1 MKRIKKFL
9 LSFISAML
17 IATMFTSNLN
27 ALDINSEF
35 IQNVNTANTFGYV
48 NYETDQFETYS
59 NVEGSAGNYTS
70 IASKIYKPLSGDTLI
85 VVFHGNGEG
94 GVDGICNNYA
104 QLAGNRL
111 AVTYTTDE
119 LQSAFKGAYV
129 LAFQAPDYWYN
140 DYTQQAKAIIDQA
153 VDEFNIKEVFISG
166 LSAGGLMSQRM
177 LATYGNYFSGALISC
192 SAIAKND
199 QYIEGLGG
207 DYSNTT
213 EYLDA
218 NDPYTDG
225 KTFKKPNDYDQYLN
239 NYNIWLENI
248 AKSNVPIFMVH
259 CYNDPTI
266 YYKWTELAYNAIK
279 NYRETNGLDG
289 DVYCGLIENVSYP
302 DETYSSGHW
311 SWIKM
316 LNGDVYASTD
326 TGLDT
331 ITWFKSLSTSTNTYQ
346 PKLVSNQVSQPVDK
360 ANTYTYN
367 LIATVT
373 NSGEKITSI
382 EINMNGK
389 KVDSTKLTPEMFKIT
404 GYNTDASGLAVGNVT
419 SEGIFGTVDNPIN
432 IDVEKV
438 SVNEQGNIVLDL
450 ATQKGV
456 LNYTSLSRN
465 LTTNIRYDIADTV
478 LSFIDENSSS
488 TSNNIATSVKT
499 GDSVNTVLTGSIMII
514 SLIIIITIN
523 KNEKILN

>member
-1 MKRIKKFL
+1 MKKIRKFL
-9 LSFISAML
+9 LSFVSAML
-17 IATMFTSNLN
+17 VATLFTANLN
-27 ALDINSEF
+27 ALDVNSEF
-35 IQNVNTANTFGYV
+35 IQNINTANTFGYV
-48 NYETDQFETYS
+48 NYETEQFETYS
-59 NVEGSAGNYTS
+59 NVKGSQGNYTS

-94 GVDGICNNYA
+94 GVNGICNNYA

-119 LQSAFKGAYV
+119 LQRAFKGAYV

-140 DYTQQAKAIIDQA
+140 DYTQQTKAIIDQA
-153 VDEFNIKEVFISG
+153 VNEFNIKEVFISG
-166 LSAGGLMSQRM
+166 LSAGGLMSQKM
-177 LATYGNYFSGALISC
+177 LAKYGNYFSGALISC
-192 SAIAKND
+192 SAIAKNN

-225 KTFKKPNDYDQYLN
+225 KTFKKPNDYNQYLD

-266 YYKWTELAYNAIK
+266 YYKWSELAYNTIK
-279 NYRETNGLDG
+279 NYREINKLDG
-289 DVYCGLIENVSYP
+289 DIYCGLIKNVSYP
-302 DETYSSGHW
+302 DETYTSGHW

-326 TGLDT
+326 TGLNT

-346 PKLVSNQVSQPVDK
+346 PKLVSNQVAQPIDK
-360 ANTYTYN
+360 SNTYTYN

-404 GYNTDASGLAVGNVT
+404 GYNTDASGLAGDNVI
-419 SEGIFGTVDNPIN
+419 SEGIFGTLDNPID
-432 IDVEKV
+432 IEVKKV
-438 SVNEQGNIVLDL
+438 SVNKQGNIVLDL
-450 ATQKGV
+450 GTQKSV

-465 LTTNIRYDIADTV
+465 LATNIRYNIADTV
-478 LSFIDENSSS
+478 LPFIDENNSS
-488 TSNNIATSVKT
+488 TSNKIITSVKT
-499 GDSVNTVLTGSIMII
+499 NDSANITLISSIMVT
-514 SLIIIITIN
+514 SLIIIFAIN
-523 KNEKILN
+523 KNKKVNN

>member
-166 LSAGGLMSQRM
+166 LSAGGL
-177 LATYGNYFSGALISC
+177 LV
-192 SAIAKND
+192 AI
-199 QYIEGLGG
+199 IVIL
-207 DYSNTT
+207 
-213 EYLDA
+213 
-218 NDPYTDG
+218 
-225 KTFKKPNDYDQYLN
+225 LN
-239 NYNIWLENI
+239 I
-248 AKSNVPIFMVH
+248 
-259 CYNDPTI
+259 
-266 YYKWTELAYNAIK
+266 
-279 NYRETNGLDG
+279 
-289 DVYCGLIENVSYP
+289 
-302 DETYSSGHW
+302 
-311 SWIKM
+311 
-316 LNGDVYASTD
+316 
-326 TGLDT
+326 
-331 ITWFKSLSTSTNTYQ
+331 
-346 PKLVSNQVSQPVDK
+346 
-360 ANTYTYN
+360 
-367 LIATVT
+367 
-373 NSGEKITSI
+373 
-382 EINMNGK
+382 
-389 KVDSTKLTPEMFKIT
+389 
-404 GYNTDASGLAVGNVT
+404 
-419 SEGIFGTVDNPIN
+419 
-432 IDVEKV
+432 
-438 SVNEQGNIVLDL
+438 
-450 ATQKGV
+450 
-456 LNYTSLSRN
+456 
-465 LTTNIRYDIADTV
+465 
-478 LSFIDENSSS
+478 
-488 TSNNIATSVKT
+488 
-499 GDSVNTVLTGSIMII
+499 
-514 SLIIIITIN
+514 
-523 KNEKILN
+523 